1 MSNRFHNKFHRF
13 NHHSAGTPDPKY
25 PDTGYDPIASFDSPF
40 QGEFYS
46 QGDIITTQNLSA
58 GLDLTV
64 GINAAIG
71 NNLTVGY
78 DASIGNDLTV
88 AVDGSFGNNLLVGN
102 DLTVIGNL
110 NVLGT
115 TTQLDTLVYATSALS
130 VTNSGTGPAATITQ
144 TGLEDV
150 AVFYD
155 DADTALI
162 IKDGGNV
169 GINTDTPNEKLT
181 VVGNISATG
190 NITIDGTSF
199 LQSISAG
206 GIIQPNTSIVVPE
219 PITNLSNI
227 ANDIEFDGQTS
238 SVIISA
244 FSSGT
249 RGVTYTLTNKN
260 TNTVTI
266 TASPTLYVRGGNNWY
281 SNQTSNEFSSI
292 VLLSGYSCSLRAD
305 TTDVFSVW

>member
-58 GLDLTV
+58 GINLTV
-64 GINAAIG
+64 GADALIGVNANVGNNLVVGYDTTIG
-71 NNLTVGY
+71 NNLTV
-78 DASIGNDLTV
+78 V
-88 AVDGSFGNNLLVGN
+88 
-102 DLTVIGNL
+102 GNL
-110 NVLGT
+110 NVQGT
-115 TTQLDTLVYATSALS
+115 TTQLDTLVYTTSALS

-144 TGLEDV
+144 TGSADV
-150 AVFYD
+150 ATFYD
-155 DADTALI
+155 DSNTALI
-162 IKDGGNV
+162 IKNGGNV

-181 VVGNISATG
+181 VVGNISAG
-190 NITIDGTSF
+190 GLFRPSTS
-199 LQSISAG
+199 
-206 GIIQPNTSIVVPE
+206 VVIPE
-219 PITNLSNI
+219 PITNLTNI
-227 ANDIEFDGQTS
+227 TNDIEFNGQTS

-266 TASPTLYVRGGNNWY
+266 TASTTLYVRGGNNWY
-281 SNQTSNEFSSI
+281 RNQASYEFSSI
-292 VLLSGYSCSLRAD
+292 VLLSGHSCSLRAD
-305 TTDVFSVW
+305 TSDIFSVW